1 MGADSTLVN
10 AAFKLGQTEAGANVP
25 NMAPLM
31 QAQVGISAGFTK
43 MARDAMGNHQ
53 KKKEIQRVGKSKQL
67 KGFEKIFNNTLTSL
81 YEQKEP
87 LPQPFI
93 DKLTSEIELLQEDFE
108 GVNSY
113 GKGDTSELARERA
126 RIMGELKRKSNEIIN
141 FRAGLE
147 QFAIDRQNGLINEGL
162 VKQKN
167 ISPAMMALDLKNF
180 QKNYDAG
187 NAEVGYDENGSIG
200 IMVRNYGV
208 KGKDGVETFNG
219 EDVFVTIESLNKT
232 FPKIN
237 LNQDAGILERQ
248 NESAKTGKVDGLKP
262 NAVSNYN
269 REERYSEYF
278 DGLDTDDAIS
288 NIVARK
294 IKGVGGMHP
303 SFQDAL
309 SSDINIP
316 LSILDTMFYDDDGER
331 VEVGL
336 LFKDLDLDGVD
347 GITQKDHD
355 LAEKMGGEAF
365 EMFETNLDAMIDVI
379 TNVNN
384 PAFDRER
391 SAGMLAEYLTS
402 MDEEKYNAGFDAAVK
417 SKEKTTD
424 RDGLTQS
431 YGFRTYGQLQGI
443 WDLIDA
449 GGAIIKGPDGTRWL
463 DQGDGTW
470 KHDGSEVV
478 LDKNGLKDQFELNH
492 LPKFGT
498 ADDGDLPPVVNT
510 IAESDLTFDIFK
522 GSAEA
527 ALDKLLALK
536 YDGINYSKMTSTG
549 MFGSVLS
556 GTKTLDTI
564 KVFSGDNEIILDFS
578 RNDEESARVQLDKLN
593 NFIEQHRKK

>member
-10 AAFKLGQTEAGANVP
+10 AAFKLGQTKAGANVP

-31 QAQVGISAGFTK
+31 QAQVGVGAGFTK

-67 KGFEKIFNNTLTSL
+67 KGFENIFNNTLTSL

-108 GVNSY
+108 AVNSY

-180 QKNYDAG
+180 QKNYNAG
-187 NAEVGYDENGSIG
+187 NAEVGYDENGSMG

-208 KGKDGVETFNG
+208 KGEDGIETFNG
-219 EDVFVTIESLNKT
+219 EEVFVTIESLNKT

-269 REERYSEYF
+269 REVRYSEYF

-294 IKGVGGMHP
+294 IKGVGGMNP

-316 LSILDTMFYDDDGER
+316 LNILDTMFYDDDGGR

-347 GITQKDHD
+347 GITKKDHD
-355 LAEKMGGEAF
+355 LAEKIGGEAF
-365 EMFETNLDAMIDVI
+365 EIFETNLDAMIDVI

-391 SAGMLAEYLTS
+391 SAGMLADYLTS
-402 MDEEKYNAGFDAAVK
+402 MDQEKYDAGFNAAVK
-417 SKEKTTD
+417 SKERSAGKDEKGRT
-424 RDGLTQS
+424 LS
-431 YGFRTYGQLQGI
+431 YGYRTYAQMKEAYDI
-443 WDLIDA
+443 INK
-449 GGAIIKGPDGTRWL
+449 GGDIIKGLDGTRWL
-463 DQGDGTW
+463 KQPDGRY
-470 KHDGSEVV
+470 KHDGSETI

-492 LPKFGT
+492 LPKF
-498 ADDGDLPPVVNT
+498 ASANKDRDDTNVEVWEPNPYVKGN
-510 IAESDLTFDIFK
+510 FK
-522 GSAEA
+522 IGGRRYSTVGEA
-527 ALDKLLALK
+527 LAAFEIQYKKQNPTSSKRDTSIIVEVERKL
-536 YDGINYSKMTSTG
+536 M
-549 MFGSVLS
+549 
-556 GTKTLDTI
+556 
-564 KVFSGDNEIILDFS
+564 NE
-578 RNDEESARVQLDKLN
+578 AK
-593 NFIEQHRKK
+593 